1 MVMHKR
7 RVVITGM
14 GIISP
19 VGNNL
24 DEAWANVA
32 AGKSGIGAIERFD
45 TSGCDV
51 RIAGE
56 VKGFDAQAVFGHR
69 EARRMDRVTHFAM
82 VAAAEA
88 VRHSGLNME
97 QEDPYRVGCVIG
109 SGVGGIETLVEQ
121 IKNFFEKGS
130 RGVSPLFIPRMLT
143 DSPTGRVA
151 IEYNFRGPNMAIAT
165 ACATGNNAIGES
177 MEMIRR
183 GTADVIVAGSTEA
196 GVIPVS
202 LAGFNNMGA
211 LSRRNDDPAR
221 ASRPFDKDRDG
232 FVMSEGAAVVV
243 LESLEHAQ
251 ARGATI
257 YAEVLGYATTDDAYH
272 VTAPHES
279 GEAAQEA
286 MRLAIIDAELT
297 PDALDYINAHGT
309 STPLNDVAETRAI
322 KGVLGEAAY
331 DVKISSTKGA
341 TGHMLG
347 AAGSAEAIFS
357 IMSIV
362 NQFVPPT
369 VNLSEPDPECDL
381 DYTPNQ
387 GVQHEIEYVMSNS
400 FGFGGHNAVLVFGKY
415 HSNGK
420 S

>member
-1 MVMHKR
+1 MDKR
-7 RVVITGM
+7 RVVVTGM

-24 DEAWANVA
+24 EEAWANVA
-32 AGKSGIGAIERFD
+32 AGRGGIGPIERFD
-45 TSGCDV
+45 TSGCEV

-56 VKGFDAQAVFGHR
+56 VKGFDALAVFGHR

-88 VRHSGLNME
+88 VRHSGLNMDN
-97 QEDPYRVGCVIG
+97 EDPYRVGCIIG

-121 IKNFFEKGS
+121 IKSYMDKGPK
-130 RGVSPLFIPRMLT
+130 GVSPLFIPRMLT

-165 ACATGNNAIGES
+165 ACATGNNTIGES
-177 MEMIRR
+177 VEMIRR
-183 GTADVIVAGSTEA
+183 DAADVIVAGSTEA
-196 GVIPVS
+196 GIIPVS

-211 LSRRNDDPAR
+211 LSRRNDDPAT
-221 ASRPFDKDRDG
+221 ASRPFDKNRDG
-232 FVMSEGAAVVV
+232 FVMAEGAAVVV
-243 LESLEHAQ
+243 LEALEHAL

-257 YAEVLGYATTDDAYH
+257 YAEVLGYGTTDDAFH

-286 MRLAIIDAELT
+286 MRLAIQDAQIA
-297 PDALDYINAHGT
+297 PSALNYINAHGT

-369 VNLSEPDPECDL
+369 INLSEPDPECDL

-387 GVQHEIEYVMSNS
+387 GVPHSINYVMSNS